1 MSTSVGPEPCIVVC
15 PSCRQQVTTRVE
27 PKATTK
33 THLIAL
39 IMCLTFLWPCLLPVL
54 HSMRPELRPPLSILQ
69 RLHWHLRAL
78 SNFRRKLFFF
88 FLSWTAASSRAEMQ
102 PPLLI
107 PT

>member
-39 IMCLTFLWPCLLPVL
+39 IMCLTFLWPCACCLYCTQCARNSDHHCP
-54 HSMRPELRPPLSILQ
+54 SCNAYIGTYER
-69 RLHWHLRAL
+69 
-78 SNFRRKLFFF
+78 
-88 FLSWTAASSRAEMQ
+88 
-102 PPLLI
+102 
-107 PT
+107 